1 VTFLLPYRPPYHWP
15 AMLAFLAA
23 RAVPATEQVSAAR
36 WQRIV
41 MTAGVAGVVSVSDEP
56 CRQALRVQMPPAFA
70 GCEAEVLARLATM
83 FDVTCDPLAVG
94 EALGE
99 LAAAD
104 PGLRLPGSIDPF
116 ELVVRAI
123 IGQQV
128 TVAAARTL
136 ASRFVARFGTPL
148 PAAAPPAAPAVLSH
162 VFPSPG
168 AIAAAGGGAVA
179 EIGKLGIIRARAQ
192 AIAAVAGA
200 LCDGRLRLEAGT
212 AVEPALAALM
222 EIRGIGPWTAHYIAM
237 RALGWR
243 DAFPPGD
250 LVVLKALQAR
260 TAAEAARLA
269 ETWRP
274 WRAYAVLHL
283 WRRMALS
290 AS

>member
-1 VTFLLPYRPPYHWP
+1 
-15 AMLAFLAA
+15 MLAFLAA
-23 RAVPATEQVSAAR
+23 RAVPATELVSAAG

-41 MTAGVAGVVSVSDEP
+41 AAAGVAGIVRVCDEP
-56 CRQALRVQMPPAFA
+56 HRQALRVQMPPAFA
-70 GCEAEVLARLATM
+70 GCEAEVLARVATM
-83 FDVTCDPLAVG
+83 FDVSCDPLEVG

-104 PGLRLPGSIDPF
+104 PGLRLPGTLDPF

-136 ASRFVARFGTPL
+136 ASRFVARFGMPL
-148 PAAAPPAAPAVLSH
+148 PAAGSPAVPAVLSH

-168 AIAAAGGGAVA
+168 AIVAAGSGAVA

-192 AIAAVAGA
+192 AIVAVAGA
-200 LCDGRLRLEAGT
+200 LCDGRLRLDAGT
-212 AVEPALAALM
+212 AVEPALAELM
-222 EIRGIGPWTAHYIAM
+222 AIRGIGPWTAHYIAM

-250 LVVLKALQAR
+250 VVVLKALRAR
-260 TAAEAARLA
+260 TASEAARLA
-269 ETWRP
+269 EAWRP

-283 WRRMALS
+283 WRRMAVS